1 MSYKW
6 EHVFWDKQEEETED
20 PKELKRIIRLWK
32 EEGRKWRNF
41 HDRIMECLADPLIKE
56 KLHMGMK
63 PEDKKRFANI
73 DNFESRMVWSIEE
86 ILVLLSV
93 LYSSVK
99 DGNAYGD
106 YYDSPENEEYM
117 ETMWEDLPTI
127 THSRT
132 KPGGDRLNNHIGSY
146 YPRADSYR
154 YRIDLT
160 YLDTIDISDVGAKE
174 LMETVKGF
182 EEDAKYWKENHR
194 KKYEE
199 VS

>member
-6 EHVFWDKQEEETED
+6 EHVFWDKEEEETED
-20 PKELKRIIRLWK
+20 PKKLKRIIRLWK

-41 HDRIMECLADPLIKE
+41 HDRIMECLADPHIKE
-56 KLHMGMK
+56 KLHMGMN

-86 ILVLLSV
+86 ILVLLRV

-99 DGNAYGD
+99 EGNSYGD
-106 YYDSPENEEYM
+106 YYDSPENEQYM

-132 KPGGDRLNNHIGSY
+132 KPGGDSLNNHIGSY
-146 YPRADSYR
+146 YPKADSYR

-160 YLDTIDISDVGAKE
+160 SLDTVDISKVDAKE

>member
-6 EHVFWDKQEEETED
+6 EHVFWDKEEEETED
-20 PKELKRIIRLWK
+20 PKKLKRIIRLWK

-56 KLHMGMK
+56 KLHMGMN

-86 ILVLLSV
+86 ILVLLRV

-99 DGNAYGD
+99 EGNSYGD
-106 YYDSPENEEYM
+106 YYDSPENEQYM

-146 YPRADSYR
+146 YPKADSYR

-160 YLDTIDISDVGAKE
+160 SLDTVDISKVDAKE

>member
-6 EHVFWDKQEEETED
+6 EHVFWDKEEEETED
-20 PKELKRIIRLWK
+20 PKKLKRIIRLWK

-56 KLHMGMK
+56 KLHMGMN

-86 ILVLLSV
+86 ILVLLRV

-99 DGNAYGD
+99 EGNSYGD
-106 YYDSPENEEYM
+106 YYDSPENEQYM

-132 KPGGDRLNNHIGSY
+132 KPGGDQPNSHIGLY
-146 YPRADSYR
+146 YPEADSYR

-160 YLDTIDISDVGAKE
+160 SLDTVDISKVDAKE

>member
-6 EHVFWDKQEEETED
+6 EHVLWDKQEEETED

-56 KLHMGMK
+56 KLHVGMK
-63 PEDKKRFANI
+63 PEDKEKFANI

-86 ILVLLSV
+86 ILVLLRV
-93 LYSSVK
+93 IYSSIKEEV
-99 DGNAYGD
+99 AYGD
-106 YYDSPENEEYM
+106 YYNSPENKEYM

-132 KPGGDRLNNHIGSY
+132 KPGGDQPNSHIGLY
-146 YPRADSYR
+146 YPEADS
-154 YRIDLT
+154 
-160 YLDTIDISDVGAKE
+160 
-174 LMETVKGF
+174 
-182 EEDAKYWKENHR
+182 
-194 KKYEE
+194 
-199 VS
+199 

>member
-1 MSYKW
+1 MSCKW

-56 KLHMGMK
+56 KLHVGMK
-63 PEDKKRFANI
+63 PEDKEKFANI

-86 ILVLLSV
+86 ILVLLRV
-93 LYSSVK
+93 IYSSIKEEV
-99 DGNAYGD
+99 AYGD
-106 YYDSPENEEYM
+106 YYNSPENKEYM

-132 KPGGDRLNNHIGSY
+132 KPGGDQPNSHIGLY
-146 YPRADSYR
+146 YPEADSYR

-160 YLDTIDISDVGAKE
+160 SLDTIDISDVDAKK
-174 LMETVKGF
+174 LMETVRGF
-182 EEDAKYWKENHR
+182 EEHATYIKESHR

>member
-6 EHVFWDKQEEETED
+6 EHVLWDKQEEETED

-56 KLHMGMK
+56 KLHVGMK
-63 PEDKKRFANI
+63 PEDKEKFANI

-86 ILVLLSV
+86 ILVLLRV
-93 LYSSVK
+93 IYSSIKEEV
-99 DGNAYGD
+99 AYGD
-106 YYDSPENEEYM
+106 YYNSPENKEYM

-132 KPGGDRLNNHIGSY
+132 KPGGDQPNSHIGLY
-146 YPRADSYR
+146 YPEADSYR

-160 YLDTIDISDVGAKE
+160 SLDTIDISDVDAKK
-174 LMETVKGF
+174 LMETVRGF
-182 EEDAKYWKENHR
+182 EEHATYIKESHR